1 MVKQK
6 LTEMFLYRWRY
17 VLGYGLFAIILA
29 LLLWLAGLYIP
40 GGLPSSEIHSAL
52 ISDGLNPAHL
62 FSLAPQELLF
72 LPYRL
77 LQAASIAVFGFSSVS
92 IKLPSLILAFFSALG
107 ILYLVNLWF
116 KRNVAVIACL
126 IAVTTTQFL
135 LAAQSGQP
143 GISYIFL
150 TVWILVAASLIA
162 QRGALA
168 HIWVIGGFILAGIGL
183 YLPLNIYVLIALII
197 TALIHPH
204 ARHTLL
210 HKASRPILAIG
221 GILFLVIISPLIIG
235 TINTSDLLLQLLGIP
250 HDWGVVG
257 ENAKILLS
265 QYASFAAPS
274 NADVV
279 LPAYGFGTFLLIMLG
294 LYRMFTTKYT
304 TKSYIIS
311 FWLIFLLPLVFL
323 NPSYINITFIPV
335 ILLVAL
341 GIDYLIWSWYRLF
354 PKNPYARVF
363 GLVPL
368 AVLVIGLVGSGID
381 HYAYGYH
388 YDHSVYTQ
396 YNFDLGLLSK
406 KLRTLDPNATVH
418 LVVKESD
425 QPLYRAFATH
435 QRNIKRL
442 TVSSEVSTTGSDIT
456 IIERGLHT
464 SVAKAPADILIAKT
478 TEAGDRFY
486 LYKNPTR

>member
-1 MVKQK
+1 M
-6 LTEMFLYRWRY
+6 LSDMFLYRWRY

-40 GGLPSSEIHSAL
+40 GGLTSGEIHSAL
-52 ISDGLNPAHL
+52 VSDGLNPTHL

-77 LQAASIAVFGFSSVS
+77 LQAASIAIFGFSALS
-92 IKLPSLILAFFSALG
+92 IKLPSLILAFFAALG

-162 QRGALA
+162 QRGVLA
-168 HIWVIGGFILAGIGL
+168 HAWVIVGFILAGIGL
-183 YLPLNIYVLIALII
+183 YMPLNVYVLIALIV
-197 TALIHPH
+197 TGLIHPH

-210 HKASRPILAIG
+210 HKASRPVLAIG
-221 GILFLVIISPLIIG
+221 GVLFLVIISPLVIG

-250 HDWGVVG
+250 RDWGAVG
-257 ENAKILLS
+257 ENAGVLLS
-265 QYASFAAPS
+265 HYASFAAPS
-274 NADVV
+274 SAEVV
-279 LPAYGFGTFLLIMLG
+279 LPVYGFGTFLIILLG

-304 TKSYIIS
+304 TKSYVIS
-311 FWLIFLLPLVFL
+311 FWLICLLPFVFL

-363 GLVPL
+363 GLIPL
-368 AVLVIGLVGSGID
+368 GVLVIGLIGSSVD
-381 HYAYGYH
+381 RYAYGYH

-396 YNFDLGLLSK
+396 YNFDLSLLSK
-406 KLRTLDPNATVH
+406 KLRTLDPDTTVR

-425 QPLYRAFATH
+425 QPLYRAFAAH
-435 QRNIKRL
+435 QRDIKHL
-442 TVSSEVSTTGSDIT
+442 TVSSEASITGSDIT
-456 IIERGLHT
+456 IIERGLHFEVT
-464 SVAKAPADILIAKT
+464 TVPTDILVIKT

-486 LYKNPTR
+486 LYKNSAR